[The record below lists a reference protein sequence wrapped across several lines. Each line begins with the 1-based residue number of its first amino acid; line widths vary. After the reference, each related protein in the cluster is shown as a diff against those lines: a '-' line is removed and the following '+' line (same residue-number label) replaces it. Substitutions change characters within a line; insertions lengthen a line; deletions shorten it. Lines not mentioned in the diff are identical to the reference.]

1 MQEGCMGGWSKGVDN
16 VQTFCVYQRERQ
28 ARLKHTPI
36 CVKICSSHCKS
47 WVYCSASPHRPT
59 TFLSPWTVSSLLS
72 LPPSSGFLCSCL
84 LRCLRLTDS
93 TQNEIRSM
101 LLCQTGTSFVTHLR
115 FHSISPCCSQH
126 LNSFFLSP
134 LFICYTF
141 SVLVFVSIINGSI
154 TTFSVFHSYN
164 AREM

>member
-1 MQEGCMGGWSKGVDN
+1 M
-16 VQTFCVYQRERQ
+16 QTFCVYQRERQ

-59 TFLSPWTVSSLLS
+59 TFLSPWPVSTLLS

-84 LRCLRLTDS
+84 LRCLRLIDS

-101 LLCQTGTSFVTHLR
+101 LLCQPGTSFVTHLC
-115 FHSISPCCSQH
+115 FHSISPSCSQQ
-126 LNSFFLSP
+126 LSSFFFSSLHMPYVFCVGICLHYQWLDHYFFCVP
-134 LFICYTF
+134 L
-141 SVLVFVSIINGSI
+141 L
-154 TTFSVFHSYN
+154 
-164 AREM
+164 